1 MLSLYGKDKRMI
13 RIINK
18 VDPSTFQRYD
28 DRKPPMKYYN
38 DQVQKQTVK
47 NDFQLHLD
55 SEIKKLKIDIFL

>member
-13 RIINK
+13 RIISA
-18 VDPSTFQRYD
+18 VDSSMFQRYND
-28 DRKPPMKYYN
+28 QKPPMKYYN